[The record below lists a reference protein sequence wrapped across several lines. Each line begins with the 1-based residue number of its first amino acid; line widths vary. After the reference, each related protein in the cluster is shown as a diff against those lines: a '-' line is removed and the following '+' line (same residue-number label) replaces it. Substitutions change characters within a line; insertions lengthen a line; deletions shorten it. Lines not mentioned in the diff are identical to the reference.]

1 MTYDE
6 FLLSDYGEF
15 DSPAANIEPDPR
27 LVKKLTSIFIRQ
39 GEHRLDAEDLAE
51 GCAEELT
58 YYMNEGD
65 FNGVEDV
72 LYEYG
77 LELDYIEDLLL

>member
-6 FLLSDYGEF
+6 FLLSDYGKLN
-15 DSPAANIEPDPR
+15 DSVADVEPDPR
-27 LVKKLTSIFIRQ
+27 LVKKLIRIFIRQ
-39 GEHRLDAEDLAE
+39 GEDRLDAEDLAE

-77 LELDYIEDLLL
+77 LDLDYVEDLIL